1 MRSMVRHFPSLSLL
15 TLSLLSTSAL
25 AQQQLP
31 GFDLQRL
38 QFDPGALGSLV
49 VGTGRTLDPGVFR
62 GSFQVHYEQQPL
74 SFDERWDPAAGQSLV
89 EGKFTAHLTAAY
101 GVLPWLQVGAQVPF
115 IFNQTGTRSFLAL
128 PPSKTGL
135 GTPWVSA
142 RAALTSQKN
151 GAPVNLAF
159 DVGAGVPVGSDDAL
173 ARDDYAVYPR
183 FQLGAQLAWFQ
194 VGGEVGALVR
204 KKVDLGVIS
213 QREHD
218 VIGNELRVGATVT
231 SLGGKKT
238 RGELSVMTALPLDDG
253 RMSTEVLL
261 AIRRHALPW
270 LDLYVLGGPGIGIAS
285 DTPSFRVIAG
295 ASFSNARI
303 D

>member
-1 MRSMVRHFPSLSLL
+1 MSRHSLSLSVL
-15 TLSLLSTSAL
+15 ALFLLSTSAFG
-25 AQQQLP
+25 QQRLP

-38 QFDPGALGSLV
+38 QLDPGALGSFV
-49 VGTGRTLDPGVFR
+49 VGTGRTLDQGVFR
-62 GSFQVHYEQQPL
+62 GSFQVHFEQQPL

-89 EGKFTAHLTAAY
+89 EGKFTTHLTAAY
-101 GVLPWLQVGAQVPF
+101 GVLSWLQVGAQVPF
-115 IFNQTGTRSFLAL
+115 IFNQTGTRTFQAL
-128 PPSKTGL
+128 PPARTGL

-142 RAALTSQKN
+142 RVGLLSQKR
-151 GAPVNLAF
+151 GGPLNLAL
-159 DVGAGVPVGSDDAL
+159 DVGAGIPVGSEAAL
-173 ARDDYAVYPR
+173 AKNDYAVYPR
-183 FQLGAQLAWFQ
+183 LQLGVQGSGFQ
-194 VGGEVGALVR
+194 VGGEVGALLR
-204 KKVDLGVIS
+204 NKVDLGPIS
-213 QREHD
+213 LREND
-218 VIGNELRVGATVT
+218 VIGNEVRIGATVT

-238 RGELSVMTALPLDDG
+238 RGELSVMTALPLEDG

-295 ASFSNARI
+295 ASFATAKI

>member
-1 MRSMVRHFPSLSLL
+1 MRSMSRPSLSLSFL
-15 TLSLLSTSAL
+15 ALSLLSTSAF
-25 AQQQLP
+25 AQQRLP
-31 GFDLQRL
+31 GFALERL
-38 QFDPGALGSLV
+38 QFDPGALGSFV

-89 EGKFTAHLTAAY
+89 EGKFTTHLTAAY
-101 GVLPWLQVGAQVPF
+101 GVLPWLQVGAQMPF
-115 IFNQTGTRSFLAL
+115 IFNQTGTRSFTAL

-142 RAALTSQKN
+142 RVGLMSQKR
-151 GAPVNLAF
+151 GAPVNLAL
-159 DVGAGVPVGSDDAL
+159 DVGAGLPVGSVEAL
-173 ARDDYAVYPR
+173 AHDDYAVYPR
-183 FQLGAQLAWFQ
+183 FQLGFQGTGFQ

-204 KKVDLGVIS
+204 SKVDLGQLS
-213 QREHD
+213 GREHD
-218 VIGNELRVGATVT
+218 VIGSELRVGATVT

-238 RGELSVMTALPLDDG
+238 RGELSVMTALPLADG

-261 AIRRHALPW
+261 AIRRHALHW

-295 ASFSNARI
+295 ASFSTAKI